1 MTRTPTTAEPARRT
15 ALITSSLRKRQRKGG
30 SSGGDAVKGAEEAG
44 GAGAGSPVAGDEP
57 GGDRPRAGAVVYASR
72 PHKTYRDDPD
82 PSRHALHATRGEDLD
97 LPLATTAEHN

>member
-44 GAGAGSPVAGDEP
+44 GAGAGSPVISSPVAGDEP
-57 GGDRPRAGAVVYASR
+57 GGDGRRPEAGVYVSGPTKQYGEVQAGPGLDFEGS
-72 PHKTYRDDPD
+72 
-82 PSRHALHATRGEDLD
+82 RGE
-97 LPLATTAEHN
+97 AVRV